1 MFGQYKQL
9 LYYGMSHEW
18 DSKLYA
24 NHNIPE
30 DCGIEITKP
39 FYFNNNSQRI
49 KWMENKQQ
57 YPVLHNLSSVRKF
70 VIVIDI
76 ETWVYY
82 HYWEKYSTKA
92 LLDG

>member
-9 LYYGMSHEW
+9 LYHGMSHER

-39 FYFNNNSQRI
+39 FYFNHNSQKLNVWKI
-49 KWMENKQQ
+49 NNNTQYCIILVALEN
-57 YPVLHNLSSVRKF
+57 F
-70 VIVIDI
+70 AIDI
-76 ETWVYY
+76 ETCVYY
-82 HYWEKYSTKA
+82 HYWQKYSTKA